1 MQIANISITIF
12 NHRKVSNYNMSCLV
26 LMNVLFQ
33 FLPTTMAEALLVD
46 DNWSTEIELELPDG
60 GAPHPNGWEDD
71 VQRRAREDDLINQ
84 AGVTDDV
91 QGDGPVTDENTEQLA
106 VSQVQVKTNLHLIK
120 SRS

>member
-46 DNWSTEIELELPDG
+46 DNWSTEVELELPDG

>member
-46 DNWSTEIELELPDG
+46 DNWSTEVELEHPDG
-60 GAPHPNGWEDD
+60 GPRTLMAGRTMS
-71 VQRRAREDDLINQ
+71 RREP
-84 AGVTDDV
+84 G
-91 QGDGPVTDENTEQLA
+91 
-106 VSQVQVKTNLHLIK
+106 KTT
-120 SRS
+120 

>member
-46 DNWSTEIELELPDG
+46 DNWSTEVELEHPDG
-60 GAPHPNGWEDD
+60 RAPHPNGWEDD
-71 VQRRAREDDLINQ
+71 VQRRAREEDLINQ
-84 AGVTDDV
+84 AGVADDV
-91 QGDGPVTDENTEQLA
+91 QGDGPATDENTEQLA
-106 VSQVQVKTNLHLIK
+106 VSQVQVKTNLHFTK